1 MIKLSEIELVKTCSA
16 CPEQYDAFY
25 DNQQVGYLR
34 VRHGVFRVDFGFCG
48 GDTIYYT
55 DDIKGEGCFEY
66 EEREFYLDE
75 AKKAIIE
82 RIDNCV
88 EEDW

>member
-1 MIKLSEIELVKTCSA
+1 MIKLSEIKLVETCSA

-34 VRHGVFRVDFGFCG
+34 VRHGGFRVDFGFCG

-55 DDIKGEGCFEY
+55 YDIKGDGCFED
-66 EEREFYLDE
+66 EEREFYLGE

-82 RIDNCV
+82 HIEKCGQ
-88 EEDW
+88 E

>member
-1 MIKLSEIELVKTCSA
+1 MIKLSEIKLVKTCSA

-25 DNQQVGYLR
+25 EDHQVGYLR
-34 VRHGVFRVDFGFCG
+34 VRHGKFRVDFGFCG

-55 DDIKGEGCFEY
+55 DDIEGDGCFEY
-66 EEREFYLDE
+66 EEREFYLEE

-82 RIDNCV
+82 HIEKCGT
-88 EEDW
+88 EE